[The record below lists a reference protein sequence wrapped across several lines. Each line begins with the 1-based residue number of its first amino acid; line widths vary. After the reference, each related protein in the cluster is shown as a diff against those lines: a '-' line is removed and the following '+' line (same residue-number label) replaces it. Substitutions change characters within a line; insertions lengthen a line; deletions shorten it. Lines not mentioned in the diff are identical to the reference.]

1 MLEVLY
7 SCLLLMLSRAAFL
20 SCSSNYKNIKKTPQK
35 SIDSEVILSI
45 IVIHV
50 GNYAKTGKTIHGKV
64 QNVQCAMSNA

>member
-45 IVIHV
+45 IVIHLETMQRLEKR
-50 GNYAKTGKTIHGKV
+50 YMERYKM
-64 QNVQCAMSNA
+64 CNAR